1 MEQCTEAGIMNFTGK
16 DINIVMDGECNM
28 HYAGFYIY
36 GLKKLYGKNA
46 KFSFSEFNSI
56 KEKNKVFVFKIILTQ
71 RTYNIAIDFHD
82 ERKVDE
88 DILVWSDIYAKINFN
103 TEITKEL
110 FSETLKASNDEFM
123 KHFDKIYSIS
133 PGFGIRVFNLSQTL
147 NHIFNILRNTKF
159 EKLIGIKKTVLDNV
173 RMYIKRLPIY
183 NYSHLPFENNYVF
196 LIASIWH
203 KTTAYVNLDRAN
215 FIRACKMNSNVQF
228 EGGLIDIGYECD
240 YIKDLDELKIGDV
253 KVKLSEY
260 IQKTQK
266 SNFVFN
272 TPSVGRCHGWK
283 LAEYL
288 CMGKAII
295 STPLSNNLPFP
306 LVHGKNIH
314 FVEENLESIKT
325 AIDYLLKNPDYVKR
339 LEKGALEYWNNFGA
353 PQKVIQDIISEVLS
367 T

>member
-1 MEQCTEAGIMNFTGK
+1 
-16 DINIVMDGECNM
+16 
-28 HYAGFYIY
+28 
-36 GLKKLYGKNA
+36 
-46 KFSFSEFNSI
+46 
-56 KEKNKVFVFKIILTQ
+56 
-71 RTYNIAIDFHD
+71 
-82 ERKVDE
+82 
-88 DILVWSDIYAKINFN
+88 
-103 TEITKEL
+103 
-110 FSETLKASNDEFM
+110 
-123 KHFDKIYSIS
+123 
-133 PGFGIRVFNLSQTL
+133 
-147 NHIFNILRNTKF
+147 
-159 EKLIGIKKTVLDNV
+159 
-173 RMYIKRLPIY
+173 MYIKRLSIY
-183 NYSHLPFENNYVF
+183 NYSHLPFEKNYVF

-215 FIRACKMNSNVQF
+215 FIRACKMNSNIQF

-240 YIKDLDELKIGDV
+240 YIKDLDELKIGNV

-314 FVEENLESIKT
+314 FVEENLESIKA
-325 AIDYLLKNPDYVKR
+325 AIDYLLKNHDYVKQ
-339 LEKGALEYWNNFGA
+339 LEKGALEYWNDFGA
-353 PQKVIQDIISEVLS
+353 PQKVIQNIISEVLC